1 MTMTQGVRVAGR
13 IIRFLS
19 LLGNLLGAM
28 IAVAEFFA

>member
-1 MTMTQGVRVAGR
+1 MTMTQGIHVAGS

-19 LLGNLLGAM
+19 LLGNLIGAV